1 MNKFI
6 QVTDEQ
12 GHKIL
17 INTKDIRMVDVC
29 EDNPDHAYIIFYD
42 SDDMRVKESFQT
54 IEALLTLDPAVADIV
69 RKGDNL

>member
-1 MNKFI
+1 MSKFI

>member
-1 MNKFI
+1 MSKFI

-42 SDDMRVKESFQT
+42 NDDMRVKESFQT